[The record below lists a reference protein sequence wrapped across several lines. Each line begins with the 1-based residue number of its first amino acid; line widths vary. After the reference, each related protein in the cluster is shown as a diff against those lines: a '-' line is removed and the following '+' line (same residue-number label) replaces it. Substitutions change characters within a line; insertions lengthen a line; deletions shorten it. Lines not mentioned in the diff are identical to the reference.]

1 MGKAEIL
8 QQIKAAEEQ
17 VRTMVKDAE
26 ERRKQL
32 QAEGK
37 RRALEKIESA
47 DSLLK
52 KQLEARTAEA
62 QARVEVRRKALLEE
76 GAKKDEVLA
85 AGAKRNSAKV
95 KEFVLTEFEWA
106 ADA

>member
-62 QARVEVRRKALLEE
+62 RARVEIRRKALLEE
-76 GAKKDEVLA
+76 GAKKAEALSA
-85 AGAKRNSAKV
+85 SAKRNSAKL
-95 KEFVLTEFEWA
+95 KDFVLTEFERA

>member
-62 QARVEVRRKALLEE
+62 RARVEIRRKALLEE
-76 GAKKDEVLA
+76 GAKKAEALS
-85 AGAKRNSAKV
+85 AGAMRNSAKV
-95 KEFVLTEFEWA
+95 KDFVLT
-106 ADA
+106 